1 MLLTRTR
8 LNLTIA
14 WLLFWGLMTATA
26 IQEYLRNGGR
36 QLWQPIAWEATS
48 FLTVT
53 LLLTVQRR
61 TTRRHDALVGSPVR
75 WFARQ
80 LVWLPVYWVAFTPLA
95 FGMRYVVYHLAG
107 DTYSHGAWAEVLLY
121 ENVKMTVFF
130 FIFATITFGILSY
143 HAMLAEKLRL
153 ERVNA
158 SLREMQLLRLTQQL
172 QPHFLFNALNTISSL
187 MHTDVARADAML
199 IQLADVLRATLDVGE
214 QHQVPLATELR
225 LLRGYAALM
234 AERFADRVNIS
245 WHVDDTLLACPVPV
259 MSMQPLLENIFKH
272 TVEQRRQPTAITI
285 SVQRA
290 QTGGTP
296 MLVLRL
302 EDDAGR
308 LPSAVAGRSQA
319 GAAPRAGTGTDGNIG
334 GAGMARGA
342 DAGDGGAGLARGAG
356 VSDGGAGLARGADV
370 GDGSAGTARDADA
383 SDSSAGIGVRNLRE
397 RLAASYGASASF
409 ELTQLAPA
417 GVRAEMRLP
426 CAS

>member
-1 MLLTRTR
+1 MAAMSISRTW

-26 IQEYLRNGGR
+26 IQEYLRNHG
-36 QLWQPIAWEATS
+36 QHLWQPIVWEATS
-48 FLTVT
+48 FITVT
-53 LLLTVQRR
+53 ALLYLQRR
-61 TTRRHDALVGSPVR
+61 HMRRHDALVGAPVR

-80 LVWLPVYWVAFTPLA
+80 LVWLPVYWVTFTPVA
-95 FGMRYVVYHLAG
+95 FGMRYAVYHLAG
-107 DTYSHGAWAEVLLY
+107 ATYTHGEWPEVLLY

-158 SLREMQLLRLTQQL
+158 ALREMQLLRLTQQL
-172 QPHFLFNALNTISSL
+172 QPHFLFNALNTISAL

-234 AERFADRVNIS
+234 AERFADRVTIA
-245 WHVDDTLLACPVPV
+245 WDVDDTLLACPVPV

-272 TVEQRRQPTAITI
+272 TVERRRQPTTITI
-285 SVQRA
+285 AVQRA
-290 QTGGTP
+290 STAGAP
-296 MLVLRL
+296 VLVLRL

-308 LPSAVAGRSQA
+308 LPATGE
-319 GAAPRAGTGTDGNIG
+319 AGT
-334 GAGMARGA
+334 
-342 DAGDGGAGLARGAG
+342 
-356 VSDGGAGLARGADV
+356 
-370 GDGSAGTARDADA
+370 
-383 SDSSAGIGVRNLRE
+383 GIGVRNLRE
-397 RLAASYGASASF
+397 RLAVSYGDRARF

-417 GVRAEMRLP
+417 GVRAELRLP